1 MNLFET
7 AARLYERSCAGQID
21 SGDLDTII
29 AWPNDDLPVLFGAT
43 DMVRRKFHGNR
54 VDPCS
59 LMNVKSGAC
68 SEDCAFCAQS
78 SHSDTGV
85 DVTKLADAAAIR
97 EKLAYAKSR
106 NLPFC
111 VVSSGRRLTPTQIT
125 SICDALNGEDGEKHA
140 SLGILDDDAF
150 AQLRD
155 AGVVCYNHNLEASRN
170 FFPTIVSTHRR
181 EDRVATVKR
190 AKAAGLKVCCG
201 GIFGIGESWKDR
213 KDFALEL
220 RALDVDTVPIN
231 FFNPVPGTR
240 IAPPKETPLDFLK
253 IVALFRLALPT
264 KPVKVCGGRELH
276 LGGLQALM
284 FHAGA
289 NGYVSGG
296 YLTTQGAG
304 IDADDGMIASM
315 GLVKKDLSHFE

>member
-7 AARLYERSCAGQID
+7 ASRLYDRACAGSIGSD
-21 SGDLDTII
+21 DLDTVIS
-29 AWPNDDLPVLFGAT
+29 WPDDDLPVLFGAT

-59 LMNVKSGAC
+59 LMNIKSGAC

-78 SHSDTGV
+78 SHSDTGI
-85 DVTKLADAAAIR
+85 DVTKLADTAAIR
-97 EKLAYAKSR
+97 EKLSYARNR

-111 VVSSGRRLTPTQIT
+111 VVSSGRRLTPSQIS
-125 SICDALNGEDGEKHA
+125 SICDALKGEAGEKHA
-140 SLGILDDDAF
+140 SLGILDDEAF
-150 AQLRD
+150 SRLRD
-155 AGVVCYNHNLEASRN
+155 AGVVCYNHNLETSRN
-170 FFPTIVSTHRR
+170 FFPSIVSTHSR

-190 AKAAGLKVCCG
+190 AKAAGMHVCCG
-201 GIFGIGESWKDR
+201 GIFGLGESWDDR
-213 KDFALEL
+213 KDFTFEL
-220 RALDVDTVPIN
+220 RDLGVDTVPLN

-240 IAPPKETPLDFLK
+240 IAPPKETPQDFLK

-264 KPVKVCGGRELH
+264 KTVKVCGGRELH
-276 LGGLQALM
+276 LAGLQALM

-304 IDADDGMIASM
+304 IDTDDAMIASL
-315 GLVKKDLSHFE
+315 GLVKKGVV